1 MRRRPCGRLASQK
14 RNLHMKNLD
23 RTDLKILQALQT
35 EGRLTNQTLAARVAL
50 SPSACLARIRP
61 LEAAGVISGYHAHVA
76 LELVRPTLFIYA
88 EISLKRHSPAEF
100 TRFETMVQGIPEVV
114 EAGPVSG
121 AVGELLQVAVPAIRA
136 WRELAARLQ
145 DEGGVEKVF
154 THVVLKDAKTFS
166 GYPLK

>member
-1 MRRRPCGRLASQK
+1 
-14 RNLHMKNLD
+14 MKNLD
-23 RTDLKILQALQT
+23 RTDLKILQHLQA
-35 EGRLTNQTLAARVAL
+35 EGRLTNQALAARVAL
-50 SPSACLARIRP
+50 SPSACLARIRA
-61 LEAAGVISGYHAHVA
+61 LETEGIISGYHAHIAV
-76 LELVRPTLFIYA
+76 EMVRSTLVLYA

-100 TRFETMVQGIPEVV
+100 TRFESMVREIPEVV
-114 EAGPVSG
+114 EAAQVSG
-121 AVGELLQVAVPAIRA
+121 QFDYLLKVVVPDIRA

>member
-1 MRRRPCGRLASQK
+1 
-14 RNLHMKNLD
+14 MKNLD
-23 RTDLKILQALQT
+23 RTDLKILQALQS

-50 SPSACLARIRP
+50 SPSACLARIRQ
-61 LEAAGVISGYHAHVA
+61 LESAGVICGYHAHVA

-100 TRFETMVQGIPEVV
+100 SRFESMVKGIPEVV
-114 EAGPVSG
+114 EAVQVSG
-121 AVGELLQVAVPAIRA
+121 QFDYLLKVVVPDIRA

-145 DEGGVEKVF
+145 DEGGGEKVF

-166 GYPLK
+166 GYPLR

>member
-1 MRRRPCGRLASQK
+1 
-14 RNLHMKNLD
+14 
-23 RTDLKILQALQT
+23 
-35 EGRLTNQTLAARVAL
+35 
-50 SPSACLARIRP
+50 
-61 LEAAGVISGYHAHVA
+61 VISGYHAHIA
-76 LELVRPTLFIYA
+76 LDLVRSTLVIYA

-100 TRFETMVQGIPEVV
+100 TRFESMVKAIPEVV
-114 EAGPVSG
+114 EAVQVSG
-121 AVGELLQVAVPAIRA
+121 QFDYLLKIVVPDIRA